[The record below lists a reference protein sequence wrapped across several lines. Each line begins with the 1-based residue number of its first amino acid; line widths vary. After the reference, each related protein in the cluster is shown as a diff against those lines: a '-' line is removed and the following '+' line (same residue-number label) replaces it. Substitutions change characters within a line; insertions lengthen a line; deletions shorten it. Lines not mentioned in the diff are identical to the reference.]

1 MLCSAWTGARQGGRG
16 LPGRPGAENG
26 GPEIFLQK
34 TLARQGQI
42 RYIHFRAEV
51 VELVDT
57 LGSGSSSGNGVGV
70 RLSPSAPMES
80 KAGRNTSLFLFLGRA
95 VFVPVRDDSRWQAAA
110 LPRLFSYA
118 GQPSDGAGIPY
129 PYSNRCRTK
138 KERAS
143 FQKEEARFCS
153 LCKARTELPGWIPQG
168 ACPFTAAR
176 WEQDPGARAPLS

>member
-80 KAGRNTSLFLFLGRA
+80 KAGRNTSLFLFLGPGS
-95 VFVPVRDDSRWQAAA
+95 FLPVRDDGRWQAAA
-110 LPRLFSYA
+110 LPRLFSCPVSSLETEDGGYLPVA
-118 GQPSDGAGIPY
+118 GSME
-129 PYSNRCRTK
+129 TK
-138 KERAS
+138 RRALPV
-143 FQKEEARFCS
+143 EGRARLLFW
-153 LCKARTELPGWIPQG
+153 RTE
-168 ACPFTAAR
+168 R
-176 WEQDPGARAPLS
+176 ELSLIHI